1 MTPDR
6 QALTFD
12 ELADLGAELLADP
25 CDPDWWDLRGQ
36 VTADQYHRIVDI
48 TVTGEWL

>member
-25 CDPDWWDLRGQ
+25 CDLRWLDLRGQ
-36 VTADQYHRIVDI
+36 VTADQYHRMTEVV
-48 TVTGEWL
+48 VTGEWL